1 MSGASDAA
9 GRTAANGATT
19 NVIGSARRSSPYAAA
34 FAVAGI
40 AALIALPFV
49 FPQGFAL
56 SLMCQMGIA
65 TIFAL
70 SYNMLLGQTG
80 LLSFGHAV
88 YFGLGAFCAIH
99 AMRWAGN
106 AGIGGAWLVMLL
118 PLVGA
123 LGGLAAGLILGGVT
137 TRRAGT
143 IFAMISLGVGEM
155 VSAIAP
161 MFPALFGGEAGISA
175 NRVFGEPLAGITFGS
190 QRQVYYLIVAWAFVA
205 ALGMRAL
212 NATPLGRMANAVRDN
227 PERAQFVGYN
237 PQRVRFMML
246 TLSGVFAGIAGG
258 LSAVNYEIVTG
269 ETLGAHTSALV
280 LLMAFIGGT
289 GQFYGPIIGA
299 VLVTFL
305 QTALSQ
311 YTHAWLFYFGLFFLF
326 MVLEAPGGIA
336 SLIRLHREPW
346 RMSLLRWIWPQYA
359 ALVIP
364 VALTL
369 AGLIG
374 VVELVYRIAGGVD
387 AGETSW
393 KLFGVPIDASSWK
406 PWLISFALLVIG
418 GWLLRKAWSGVVW
431 QWKMVLLATTR
442 GDRQ

>member
-1 MSGASDAA
+1 MKRPAQLS
-9 GRTAANGATT
+9 
-19 NVIGSARRSSPYAAA
+19 
-34 FAVAGI
+34 
-40 AALIALPFV
+40 AALLTLICLLALPYV
-49 FPQGFAL
+49 FTQGFAL
-56 SLMCQMGIA
+56 SLLCQMGIA

-99 AMRWAGN
+99 ALRWAGG
-106 AGIGGAWLVMLL
+106 AGIGGAWIVVVL
-118 PLVGA
+118 PLIGG
-123 LGGLAAGLILGGVT
+123 LGGLAAGLVLGVVT

-155 VSAIAP
+155 VASIAP
-161 MFPALFGGEAGISA
+161 MFPALFGGEAGLSA
-175 NRVFGEPLAGITFGS
+175 NRVFGAPWFGITFGS
-190 QRQVYYLIVAWAFVA
+190 QRQVYFLIVAWALVA
-205 ALGMRAL
+205 AWGMHAL
-212 NATPLGRMANAVRDN
+212 TRTPLGRMANAVRDN

-237 PQRVRFMML
+237 PQMVRFLML
-246 TLSGVFAGIAGG
+246 ALSGFFAGIAGG
-258 LSAVNYEIVTG
+258 LSAINYEIVTG
-269 ETLGAHTSALV
+269 ETLGAQTSALV
-280 LLMAFIGGT
+280 LLMTFIGGV

-336 SLIRLHREPW
+336 SLIQLHRDPW
-346 RMSLLRWIWPQYA
+346 RQNLMRWIWPQYVLA
-359 ALVIP
+359 ALP

-374 VVELVYRIAGGVD
+374 MVELVYRIAGGVE

-393 KLFGVPIDASSWK
+393 KLFGQAIDAKAWQ
-406 PWLISFALLVIG
+406 PWALAIFLLVVGG
-418 GWLLRKAWSGVVW
+418 GWLRRAWSGVLW
-431 QWKMVLLATTR
+431 QWKMVLLATAR
-442 GDRQ
+442 GHDQ

>member
-1 MSGASDAA
+1 MTGATN
-9 GRTAANGATT
+9 TAANAVGSSAT
-19 NVIGSARRSSPYAAA
+19 GQSARGTPYAAA
-34 FAVAGI
+34 LALAGLV
-40 AALIALPFV
+40 ALIALPFV

-99 AMRWAGN
+99 TMRWAGTVG
-106 AGIGGAWLVMLL
+106 AGGAWLVIVL
-118 PLVGA
+118 PLIGG
-123 LGGLAAGLILGGVT
+123 LGGFVAGLVLGGVT

-155 VSAIAP
+155 VAAIAP
-161 MFPALFGGEAGISA
+161 MFPALFGGEAGINA
-175 NRVFGEPLAGITFGS
+175 NRVFGEPLFGITFGS
-190 QRQVYYLIVAWAFVA
+190 QRQVYYLIVAWAIVA

-212 NATPLGRMANAVRDN
+212 SATPLGRMANAVRDN

-246 TLSGVFAGIAGG
+246 TLSGFFAGIAGG

-280 LLMAFIGGT
+280 LLMAFIGGI

-326 MVLEAPGGIA
+326 MVLKAPGGIA
-336 SLIRLHREPW
+336 SLVRLHREPM
-346 RMSLLRWIWPQYA
+346 RMGLLHWIWPQYA
-359 ALVIP
+359 ALAIP
-364 VALTL
+364 VLLTI

-393 KLFGVPIDASSWK
+393 KLFGIAINATSWR
-406 PWLISFALLVIG
+406 PWLVAIALLAAG
-418 GWLLRKAWSGVVW
+418 GWLLKKTWTGVVW

>member
-1 MSGASDAA
+1 MN
-9 GRTAANGATT
+9 GRPNL
-19 NVIGSARRSSPYAAA
+19 V
-34 FAVAGI
+34 AVLLAL
-40 AALIALPFV
+40 ACLIALPFV

-56 SLMCQMGIA
+56 SLLCQMGIA

-88 YFGLGAFCAIH
+88 YFGLGAFCAMH
-99 AMRWAGN
+99 VLRWAG
-106 AGIGGAWLVMLL
+106 GSGGGGAWVVIAL
-118 PLVGA
+118 PLVGG
-123 LGGLAAGLILGGVT
+123 LGGLAAGIVLGAIT

-155 VSAIAP
+155 VASVAP
-161 MFPALFGGEAGISA
+161 MFPALFGGEAGLNA
-175 NRVFGEPLAGITFGS
+175 NRVFGAPLLGITFGP
-190 QRQVYYLIVAWAFVA
+190 QRQVYYLIVAWALLA
-205 ALGMRAL
+205 AWGMHAL
-212 NATPLGRMANAVRDN
+212 TRTPLGRMANAVRDN

-237 PQRVRFMML
+237 PQMVRFLML
-246 TLSGVFAGIAGG
+246 ALSGFFAGIAGG
-258 LSAVNYEIVTG
+258 LSAINYEIVTG
-269 ETLGAHTSALV
+269 EALGAHTSALV
-280 LLMAFIGGT
+280 LLMAFIGGV

-336 SLIRLHREPW
+336 SLVQLHREPW
-346 RMSLLRWIWPQYA
+346 RQGLLRWVWPQYA
-359 ALVIP
+359 FVALP

-374 VVELVYRIAGGVD
+374 VVELVYRVAGGVE

-393 KLFGVPIDASSWK
+393 KLFGSAIDATRWQ
-406 PWLISFALLVIG
+406 PWALALLLLAAG
-418 GWLLRKAWSGVVW
+418 GAWLRRAWSGVAW
-431 QWKMVLLATTR
+431 QWKMVLLATAR
-442 GDRQ
+442 GRDR

>member
-1 MSGASDAA
+1 VSGAAIPVGTPRLGQATRTQWLFAA
-9 GRTAANGATT
+9 L
-19 NVIGSARRSSPYAAA
+19 
-34 FAVAGI
+34 AG

-99 AMRWAGN
+99 AMKAAGG
-106 AGIGGAWLVMLL
+106 AGFGGAWVIVLL

-123 LGGLAAGLILGGVT
+123 VGGLAAGLVLGGVT

-155 VSAIAP
+155 VASIAP
-161 MFPALFGGEAGISA
+161 MLPALFGGEAGISA
-175 NRVFGEPLAGITFGS
+175 NRVFGSSLAGITFGS
-190 QRQVYYLIVAWAFVA
+190 QRQVYYLIICWAVIA
-205 ALGMRAL
+205 GATMRAL
-212 NATPLGRMANAVRDN
+212 TRTPLGRMANAVRDN
-227 PERAQFVGYN
+227 AERAQFVGYH

-246 TLSGVFAGIAGG
+246 TLSGCFAGIAGG
-258 LSAVNYEIVTG
+258 LSAINYEIVTA
-269 ETLGAHTSALV
+269 ETLGAQTSALV
-280 LLMAFIGGT
+280 LLMAFIGGI

-336 SLIRLHREPW
+336 SLIRLHRDPW

-359 ALVIP
+359 ALATP

-374 VVELVYRIAGGVD
+374 IVELVYRIAGGVD
-387 AGETSW
+387 SGETAW
-393 KLFGVPIDASSWK
+393 KLFGTTVEATNWQPWIVASV
-406 PWLISFALLVIG
+406 LLVG
-418 GWLLRKAWSGVVW
+418 GGLLLYRTWQSVAT
-431 QWKMVLLATTR
+431 QWKRVLLATTR
-442 GDRQ
+442 GGSP